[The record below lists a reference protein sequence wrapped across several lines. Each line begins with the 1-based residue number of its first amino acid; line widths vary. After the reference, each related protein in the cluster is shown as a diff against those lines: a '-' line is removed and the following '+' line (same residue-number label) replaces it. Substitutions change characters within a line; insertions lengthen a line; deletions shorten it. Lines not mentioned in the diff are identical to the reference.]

1 MDDFWNF
8 KDTLY
13 IAGNNALWLVVA
25 LALGGLVGWLTC
37 EPDRR

>member
-1 MDDFWNF
+1 MEEFWNF

-13 IAGNNALWLVVA
+13 IASNNALWLVVA
-25 LALGGLVGWLTC
+25 LALGGLVGWLTY